1 MNKELETRRK
11 KLVYFLEEELHKIDL
26 SLDNVSWVEE
36 DEKSFLVIDIK
47 PRVKLIEYSLFTVE
61 FNYTEPPSMAFKIT
75 MLDIM
80 LHDIS
85 VGEYEEFF
93 LGDPITVIA
102 KLIAVDIKH
111 MVIYA

>member
-26 SLDNVSWVEE
+26 GLDDVSWVDE
-36 DEKSFLVIDIK
+36 DEKSFLIINIK

-61 FNYTEPPSMAFKIT
+61 FNYTNPVSMSFKIT

-80 LHDIS
+80 MNDIS
-85 VGEYEEFF
+85 VGEYEAFF
-93 LGDPITVIA
+93 LGDTINMIA
-102 KLIAVDIKH
+102 KLIAVHIKR
-111 MVIYA
+111 MVIYV